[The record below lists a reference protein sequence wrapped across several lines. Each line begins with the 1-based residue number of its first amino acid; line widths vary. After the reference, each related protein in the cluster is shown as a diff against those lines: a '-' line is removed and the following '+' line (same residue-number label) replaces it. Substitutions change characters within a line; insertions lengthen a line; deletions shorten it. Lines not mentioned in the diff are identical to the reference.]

1 MPLKLQ
7 TPKEISKKLT
17 TLYNRAEHLTA
28 YLNQREFTITIKF
41 KRVSEKEIETNFIE
55 VRNWIEALD
64 KSPFE
69 VEFQEVAYRSLG
81 RQRMP
86 SILTMNQEDFLHH
99 LSKVKA
105 FEKHLSLVDK
115 TLLAFPQTKGF
126 LQTRAKL
133 LMEYDEV
140 WEQLL
145 KVCDYFVAHP
155 QPNKYIRALDIAGV
169 DSKFIEQHRMILDRL
184 LSTILEPKQFDGS
197 ITKLMQHGF
206 EKKYGL
212 KYDLPTIRFRILDE
226 ALTIQNMSD
235 ITLPL
240 NEFKRLELACRKVYI
255 TENKINGLSFPM
267 VKGAMVLFGLGYG
280 VESLKE
286 VKWLRDRELFYWGDI
301 DTHGFA
307 ILSQIRGYFSHVHS
321 LLMDKE
327 VINRYTHLAVEES
340 RVKRFLGELGHL
352 TKEEQEIF
360 KGLKDDVYGKAFRL
374 EQERISLNDLV
385 DRLRLDTYN

>member
-28 YLNQREFTITIKF
+28 YLNQTEFTITIKF
-41 KRVSEKEIETNFIE
+41 KRISQKEIETNFMQIRDWVE
-55 VRNWIEALD
+55 VLD

-86 SILTMNQEDFLHH
+86 YILTMNQEGFLRH
-99 LSKVKA
+99 LSKVKL
-105 FEKHLSLVDK
+105 FENHLSLVDK
-115 TLLAFPQTKGF
+115 TLLTFPQTKG
-126 LQTRAKL
+126 LLETRAKL

-145 KVCDYFVAHP
+145 KVCDYFVAYP
-155 QPNKYIRALDIAGV
+155 KPNKYIRELDIEGV
-169 DSKFIEQHRMILDRL
+169 DSKFIEQHMMILDRL
-184 LSTILEPKQFDGS
+184 LSTILEPKQFDGT
-197 ITKLMQHGF
+197 ITKLTQHGF

-226 ALTIQNMSD
+226 DLYIYNMSD
-235 ITLPL
+235 ILLPL
-240 NEFKRLELACRKVYI
+240 DAFKKLDLGCTKVYI
-255 TENKINGLSFPM
+255 TENKINGLSFPN
-267 VKGAMVLFGLGYG
+267 VKNAMVIFGLGYG
-280 VESLKE
+280 IETLKE
-286 VKWLRDRELFYWGDI
+286 VKWLEEKELFYWGDI

-327 VINRYTHLAVEES
+327 VINRYKHLAVEENK
-340 RVKRFLGELGHL
+340 VKRFLGELGHL

-360 KGLKDDVYGKAFRL
+360 EGLKDDVYGKAFRL
-374 EQERISLNDLV
+374 EQERISLNYLL
-385 DRLRLDTYN
+385 DRLFILE